1 MNFFLLISDWL
12 IIFIK
17 PILPWLYLCH
27 FMSHLLTLIDVWF
40 SILKDLEINCI
51 ILPNITNFS
60 FFSHLLIIVF
70 PLFIWHVYF
79 ILSLLLYFYFLLDFS
94 LNIEDSVTEF
104 LLYFPENICLTKC
117 SQLLSHKNISK
128 VLPHPYPLGFFAWR
142 ILNMV
147 HTRWSQ

>member
-51 ILPNITNFS
+51 ILPNITNFP

-94 LNIEDSVTEF
+94 LNIEDSVTDF

-147 HTRWSQ
+147 HTSWSQ

>member
-17 PILPWLYLCH
+17 PVLPWLYLCH

-51 ILPNITNFS
+51 ILPNITNFP

-94 LNIEDSVTEF
+94 LNIEDSVTDF

-128 VLPHPYPLGFFAWR
+128 VLPPHIHGLFCLKDIKYG
-142 ILNMV
+142 
-147 HTRWSQ
+147 TY

>member
-17 PILPWLYLCH
+17 PVLPWLYLCH

-51 ILPNITNFS
+51 ILPNITNFP

-94 LNIEDSVTEF
+94 LNIEDSVTDF

-128 VLPHPYPLGFFAWR
+128 VLPPHIHWLFCLKDIKYG
-142 ILNMV
+142 
-147 HTRWSQ
+147 TY